1 MTEIEQALG
10 PTTTAIVKDSRRVT
24 PESTEEVRHIVLNV
38 PDPAFRFVE
47 GQSVAVVVPGPHPF
61 GNPFHVRR
69 YSIANARQ
77 LPVAEGVDLDLL
89 VRRCFYIDEVSGE
102 RYPGIAS
109 NYLCDVRPGD
119 NIQIAGPYVSP
130 FRMPA
135 DNRSNLLMVGTGT
148 GVAPFRA
155 FMQYIY
161 AQRGDWVGQVRLFYG
176 SRTGLETLYMNEEQG
191 DLANYYDE
199 KTFKAFQALSKP
211 LIRSDEQAL
220 EQSLDD
226 HAHEV
231 WDLVQQPNTYVFL
244 AGLDKIA
251 AIFDRIMAQ
260 ASGAESR
267 WAACK
272 RGLIEEK
279 RWSELIYS

>member
-211 LIRSDEQAL
+211 LIRTDEQAL

>member
-1 MTEIEQALG
+1 
-10 PTTTAIVKDSRRVT
+10 
-24 PESTEEVRHIVLNV
+24 
-38 PDPAFRFVE
+38 
-47 GQSVAVVVPGPHPF
+47 
-61 GNPFHVRR
+61 
-69 YSIANARQ
+69 
-77 LPVAEGVDLDLL
+77 
-89 VRRCFYIDEVSGE
+89 
-102 RYPGIAS
+102 
-109 NYLCDVRPGD
+109 
-119 NIQIAGPYVSP
+119 
-130 FRMPA
+130 
-135 DNRSNLLMVGTGT
+135 
-148 GVAPFRA
+148 
-155 FMQYIY
+155 
-161 AQRGDWVGQVRLFYG
+161 
-176 SRTGLETLYMNEEQG
+176 MNEEQG

-226 HAHEV
+226 HSHEV
-231 WDLVQQPNTYVFL
+231 WDLVQQSNTYVFL

>member
-251 AIFDRIMAQ
+251 AIFDKIMAQ

>member
-211 LIRSDEQAL
+211 LIRTDEQAL

-226 HAHEV
+226 HSHEV
-231 WDLVQQPNTYVFL
+231 WDLVQQSNTYVFL